1 MTRLDEFLEPLHHG
15 VWEVVVP
22 KESVTEPLD
31 SGWERSQINIP
42 SPGTID
48 SYRKGQYHVHET
60 ATEWRVHL
68 DRYDPKIHPILHLID
83 DAPLVMMI
91 SGTFTAL
98 LMGGRTSR
106 DTDEESVLEDQ
117 RTAWQVLVLIGFA
130 LALVGFL
137 IISDPLTTYRGIL
150 TILIPFT
157 IVCVGIIM
165 IANALRGKVRKR
177 STKGSIFLGICIIV
191 IGVISFELPLEVW
204 SVILLAILGL
214 WAFSSA
220 IVSVRDLISGRPGV
234 PGGFYQR
241 LILGI
246 LSLLLAVLILVE
258 PVAVVAILVEILGLI
273 ALLGGILLIVDGVKL
288 RKRMHVED
296 KRSPEGT

>member
-22 KESVTEPLD
+22 KDSVTEPLD
-31 SGWERSQINIP
+31 SGWEKSQINIP

-98 LMGGRTSR
+98 LMGGRMSK

-117 RTAWQVLVLIGFA
+117 RTAWQVLILLGFV

-137 IISDPLTTYRGIL
+137 IISDPLMTYRGIF

-157 IVCVGIIM
+157 ITAVGII
-165 IANALRGKVRKR
+165 IIGNGIRGKKRKR
-177 STKGSIFLGICIIV
+177 STKGSIFLGICVVV
-191 IGVISFELPLEVW
+191 IGIISFELPLEVW

-220 IVSVRDLISGRPGV
+220 IVSVRDLIAGRPGV

-246 LSLLLAVLILVE
+246 LSLVLALLILVE
-258 PVAVVAILVEILGLI
+258 PVAVVAILVVVLGLI
-273 ALLGGILLIVDGVKL
+273 ALLGGVVLMVDGVKL
-288 RKRMHVED
+288 RKRMHMGED
-296 KRSPEGT
+296 TRART